1 MRWGVMSSVG
11 EQLRAAREARE
22 LTIEQV
28 AQATKLKLT
37 QIEALETGD
46 YSAFPAPVYVR
57 GSIRNYAEAVKID
70 PVPLIEQLKA
80 ETESRPIET
89 PRDNPYVAKGDID
102 SLTWRLASVSSTVL
116 PLALIVIVLLGG
128 FLTYKVWH
136 NYKTKDYLVTL
147 GSGQYPD
154 ETQAEKIRETLPLPP
169 VVKP

>member
-22 LTIEQV
+22 LTVEQV

-57 GSIRNYAEAVKID
+57 GSIRNYADVVKID
-70 PVPLIEQLKA
+70 PAPLIEQLKA
-80 ETESRPIET
+80 EMAGKPAEAAHES
-89 PRDNPYVAKGDID
+89 PYVAKGDID
-102 SLTWRLASVSSTVL
+102 SLTWRLASAWRIVL
-116 PLALIVIVLLGG
+116 PLAVILIVLLGG
-128 FLTYKVWH
+128 FWTYRIWY
-136 NYKTKDYLVTL
+136 NYQKKDYLVNL
-147 GSGQYPD
+147 GTGQYQGM
-154 ETQAEKIRETLPLPP
+154 TQAEKIRETLPLPP